1 MAIEHRIGN
10 LSRHIGQTTEEW
22 RDGYCRLSVAL
33 DDRHL
38 NRSGAV
44 DGGVFAILI
53 DSAAAYAGTCPVE
66 GPGGGPI
73 DGEERQGCATVS
85 MTVNFA
91 GQPTGQRLIAEGR
104 VRRAGRRLFF
114 ASAEVTD
121 EHGTLCAFGDCTFRL
136 FGPPRASARRQE
148 GDDG

>member
-1 MAIEHRIGN
+1 MTVEHKIGN

-22 RDGYCRLSVAL
+22 RDGYCRLSVEL
-33 DDRHL
+33 DERHL

-53 DSAAAYAGTCPVE
+53 DSAAAYAGTCPADGAE
-66 GPGGGPI
+66 PI
-73 DGEERQGCATVS
+73 SCATIS

-91 GQPTGQRLIAEGR
+91 GQPEGRRLIAEGR
-104 VRRAGRRLFF
+104 VRKAGRRVFF

-136 FGPPRASARRQE
+136 FNPR
-148 GDDG
+148 